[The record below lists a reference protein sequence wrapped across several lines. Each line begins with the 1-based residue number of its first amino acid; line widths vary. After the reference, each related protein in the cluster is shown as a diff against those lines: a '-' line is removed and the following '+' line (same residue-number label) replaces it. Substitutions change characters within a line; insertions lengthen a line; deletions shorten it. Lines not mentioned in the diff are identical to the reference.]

1 MTTIWRINLEFI
13 KSKENKLYKTIKKLK
28 TRKYREKEKLF
39 IAEGHKFLDFKE
51 IPWAVILK
59 EGDDRYRDKAE
70 KFTCPKY
77 IFSESIFNEISS
89 QENSQGVIVIY
100 PMRES
105 SIEGIGD
112 NIVVL
117 DRIQDPG
124 NLGTIIRVADAAGY
138 KDIVLLK
145 GSVDVYNEKTVRSSM
160 GSLFNMNFIYMEE
173 DELIKFMAEKSY
185 KSTSTALREDAVSY
199 TDILPGSKNA
209 IIFGN
214 EGQGV
219 SERIIEASD
228 NKVIIP
234 IYGSAESLNVAV
246 AAGIVL
252 YKFRELLD

>member
-1 MTTIWRINLEFI
+1 MEFI

-39 IAEGHKFLDFKE
+39 IAEGQKFLDFKE
-51 IPWAVILK
+51 TPWAMLLK
-59 EGDDRYRDKAE
+59 EGDNRYIEKAE
-70 KFTCPKY
+70 GFTCPKY
-77 IFSESIFNEISS
+77 ILSEALFNELSS
-89 QENSQGVIVIY
+89 QENSQGILLIY
-100 PMRES
+100 SMCES
-105 SIEGIGD
+105 SIETIGH

-138 KDIVLLK
+138 RDIILLK

-173 DELIKFMAEKSY
+173 EEVIKFIDQENY
-185 KSTSTALREDAVSY
+185 KSTVTALREDAIPY
-199 TDILPGSKNA
+199 TDIIPGSKNA

-219 SERIIEASD
+219 SERIIESSHS
-228 NKVIIP
+228 KVIIP
-234 IYGSAESLNVAV
+234 IYGLAESLNVAV

-252 YKFRELLD
+252 YKFRELLI

>member
-1 MTTIWRINLEFI
+1 LEYI

-28 TRKYREKEKLF
+28 IRKYREKEKLF
-39 IAEGHKFLDFKE
+39 IAEGHKFLDFEE
-51 IPWAVILK
+51 IPWAVLLRD
-59 EGDDRYRDKAE
+59 GDDRYIEKAQR
-70 KFTCPKY
+70 FSCPKY
-77 IFSESIFNEISS
+77 ILSEALFNELSS
-89 QENSQGVIVIY
+89 QENSQGVILVY
-100 PMRES
+100 PMCET
-105 SIEGIGD
+105 SIEAIGD

-173 DELIKFMAEKSY
+173 DEIIKFMTEKSY
-185 KSTSTALREDAVSY
+185 KSTVTALREDAISY
-199 TDILPGSKNA
+199 TEMTPGPKNA

-219 SERIIEASD
+219 SEKIIEASD
-228 NKVIIP
+228 SKVIIP

-246 AAGIVL
+246 ASGIVL
-252 YKFRELLD
+252 YKFRELLI